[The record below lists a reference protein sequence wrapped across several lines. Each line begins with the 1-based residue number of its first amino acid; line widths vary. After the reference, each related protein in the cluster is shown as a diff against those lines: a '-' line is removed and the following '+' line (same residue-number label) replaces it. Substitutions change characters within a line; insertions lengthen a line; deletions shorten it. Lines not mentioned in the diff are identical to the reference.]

1 VTGDA
6 PSAAQLRGIA
16 DPFVR
21 QLAAL
26 GRLRTYPKNTVFIT
40 EGDSSDS
47 VFVVLSGKVKVFIS
61 DTEGHEMILDTQGP
75 GEYVGEMALDGN
87 PRSASVMTLEP
98 STFAV
103 VAREPIREA
112 IRANPDFALDMISK
126 IIDRARLAT
135 NSVKDLALLDVYGRV
150 ARLLLN
156 MSVEK
161 DGKLI
166 IPDKLTQ
173 QEIAERV
180 GASRDMVSRIFRDLT
195 AGGYITVENRFI
207 TINKKPPARW

>member
-1 VTGDA
+1 MTGET
-6 PSAAQLRGIA
+6 PSAAQLQGIS
-16 DPFVR
+16 DTFVR
-21 QLAAL
+21 ALAAL

-47 VFVVLSGKVKVFIS
+47 VFVILAGRVKVFIS
-61 DTEGHEMILDTQGP
+61 DSEGHEMILDTQGP
-75 GEYVGEMALDGN
+75 GEYVGEMALDGK

-98 STFAV
+98 TTFSV
-103 VAREPIREA
+103 VGRDPVREA
-112 IRANPDFALDMISK
+112 IRHNPDFALDMISR
-126 IIDRARLAT
+126 IIDRARIAT

-156 MSVEK
+156 MAQDVE
-161 DGKLI
+161 GKLQ
-166 IPDKLTQ
+166 IPDKITQ

-195 AGGYITVENRFI
+195 AGGYIKVENRII
-207 TINKKPPARW
+207 TINKRPPARW